1 MLKGKE
7 EQLTLHIKE
16 GNDILHELEIERQHS
31 TEQLEQ
37 LNIAVGDKKV
47 EANRLE
53 ETIQTK
59 RTFLKDELGKLQTTY
74 SSMEQDCR
82 NRCEEKRRETED
94 RIKLIEK
101 QCEEEIAAKKLETK
115 AHLDQLDIYLS
126 NERERYQSVMAAVQ
140 RLETDEEKDKNSSLQ
155 IKQASR
161 EDIDYLLNNVASRLS
176 NPDILYKLIWSEYI
190 QKPMNEVLEYILPQ
204 KECAG
209 IYKITNMRNK
219 KSYIGR
225 STSVRKRLSDHVKSA
240 IGISTIADQRIHQV
254 MREEGLWNFKF
265 ELIEE
270 CDKTELS
277 EREKYYIN
285 FFSTEKLGYNQKA
298 GG

>member
-31 TEQLEQ
+31 AEQLEQ

-74 SSMEQDCR
+74 SSMEQDCH

-115 AHLDQLDIYLS
+115 TCLDQLDIYLS

-155 IKQASR
+155 IKQSGR

-209 IYKITNMRNK
+209 IYKITNLRNK